1 MSFEIVVDLLSN
13 GLKVNIAMSRGNLV
27 NPKFEIPMLV
37 QLATWRGPQF
47 PTYPSCASVFG
58 PMPGFTKLL
67 FQLCWNNDNI
77 PLKKVSWFSLDNAN
91 ECH

>member
-77 PLKKVSWFSLDNAN
+77 PLKRVS
-91 ECH
+91 